1 MSNGAEHSD
10 YVVDCFHRGSRGG
23 TARACVQTG
32 GESEL
37 PRQLKGA
44 GRRAR
49 KQKLRKRGRV
59 KREKMQRCKDLPQ
72 GEGLP
77 GICQR

>member
-1 MSNGAEHSD
+1 LVSQM
-10 YVVDCFHRGSRGG
+10 
-23 TARACVQTG
+23 
-32 GESEL
+32 SEL

-59 KREKMQRCKDLPQ
+59 KRAKMQRCKDLPQ

>member
-1 MSNGAEHSD
+1 MLSPQ
-10 YVVDCFHRGSRGG
+10 FLL
-23 TARACVQTG
+23 
-32 GESEL
+32 SEL

-77 GICQR
+77 GSASADFLCMSKT